1 MMLHKIQTVKAKENY
16 ILEAVF
22 YNGEIIH
29 YDVKPLFEIFA
40 AFKTLEENPE
50 LFENVSV
57 DPGGYGVS
65 WNDELDLDAQSI
77 WENGVILERRIQ
89 PDINQLIAYLIQFS
103 RESAKL
109 TQKELSEKT
118 GIYQAEISKLERGIG
133 NPSVLTLKRLAD
145 GMNMDLFIDFRKK
158 E

>member
-1 MMLHKIQTVKAKENY
+1 MAHKIQSVKAKENY
-16 ILEAVF
+16 ILETVF
-22 YNGEIIH
+22 YNGEIVH
-29 YDVKPLFEIFA
+29 YDVKPLFKIFA
-40 AFKTLEENPE
+40 AFKVFEDSPD
-50 LFENVSV
+50 LFEQVTV
-57 DPGGYGVS
+57 DQGGYGVS
-65 WNDELDLDAQSI
+65 WNDELDLDAESI
-77 WENGVILERRIQ
+77 WENGVVLERHVQ
-89 PDINQLIAYLIQFS
+89 PDINHLIAYLIQFS